1 MVTIKPAVR
10 PTAISTR
17 TINIKLRLL
26 NKSSDGKPVKL
37 TTAKPK
43 IKDITT
49 RMGVGTPL
57 IPNNGEEITNEPTRT
72 VARKNKGNIVRIS
85 DLFLNYKDKK
95 RKNIYPIGFVIGDK
109 NVFLTNSDGKMIIAG
124 IEDGK

>member
-37 TTAKPK
+37 TTARPK

-72 VARKNKGNIVRIS
+72 VARKNRGNTVTILLRFKPGKAFKS
-85 DLFLNYKDKK
+85 LDK
-95 RKNIYPIGFVIGDK
+95 RSSSIINLMPIFDQK
-109 NVFLTNSDGKMIIAG
+109 
-124 IEDGK
+124 